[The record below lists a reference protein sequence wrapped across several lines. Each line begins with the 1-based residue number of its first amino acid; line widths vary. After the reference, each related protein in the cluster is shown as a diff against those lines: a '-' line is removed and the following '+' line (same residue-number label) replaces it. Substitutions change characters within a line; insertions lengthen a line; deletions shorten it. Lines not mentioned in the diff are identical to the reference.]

1 MTLGRKLL
9 WGSFGWAMGGP
20 IGAILGYTY
29 AKMTENQ
36 KKEYYSRSYPKT
48 KPGDFVVS
56 LLVLFAKVM
65 KADGKLLKSELNY
78 VKQFLS
84 KQFDNSQTQ
93 DFMILFKD
101 ILEQDYPL
109 SDVCKQIQKSMDHSS
124 RIELIHVLFGLSK
137 ADGHIDPSEL
147 NMILTISNYL
157 NVNKKDFE
165 SIKAMFFKD
174 PSSSYKVLEAVES
187 ATDHEIKKAY
197 RKMANKYHPDKVAH
211 LGNEIKNIAEDK
223 FKAVN
228 AAYSLIKKD
237 RGIK

>member
-1 MTLGRKLL
+1 MTIGRKLL
-9 WGSFGWAMGGP
+9 WGSFGWVMGGP

-29 AKMTENQ
+29 AKMTESE
-36 KKEYYSRSYPKT
+36 KKDFDSRSYPVT

-84 KQFDNSQTQ
+84 KQFNSSQTQ

-109 SDVCKQIQKSMDHSS
+109 KDVCKQIQKSMDHSS

-137 ADGHIDPSEL
+137 ADGHIDTSEL
-147 NMILTISNYL
+147 NAILTISNYL

-165 SIKAMFFKD
+165 SIKAMFFED
-174 PSSSYKVLEAVES
+174 PSSSYKVLEIEEL
-187 ATDHEIKKAY
+187 ATDNEIKKAY
-197 RKMANKYHPDKVAH
+197 RKMANKYHPDKVTH
-211 LGNEIKNIAEDK
+211 LGNEIKKIAEDK